1 MRSALKLFPV
11 SCLLFPASCLAL
23 LAGVTTTAGA
33 QDSVRLA
40 VQATTG
46 PDARPIAGAMIVIDS
61 VPVPNGRTDD
71 QGRWTGSI
79 AAGPRHLRVLSIGYR
94 PRDTVLVLGPAGAA
108 VRLDMRETIVPLG
121 EVVVTAA
128 RREQRLADAI
138 VETELITARD
148 LARGPADVASVLAE
162 RTGIQ
167 IDGGVPAG
175 AGIQLRGFG
184 SRRVLILLDGQPLV
198 GRVNGTLDLGRFPVS
213 AIERIE
219 IVKGPQS
226 TLYGTDAIGGVINI
240 ISRKVPADGP
250 TAGLTTTAGSQG
262 RTELLGD
269 ASWRRGAMSGV
280 IDGGYNNV
288 NLVPGLGSDLSTY
301 SRRGHAGARGRFE
314 LDSITRLEWGALGI
328 LERQR
333 YRTGQLYH
341 FGDNVQSALR
351 VGAHRDGKLD
361 RVQATI
367 SASTFDHLSRAAT
380 RDVPASDSGSNDRQR
395 LLQGEFTWS
404 GVRGA
409 SVWDAGLAV
418 KREWIS
424 ADRLSRENPAIFGVE
439 PFAQVTLGA
448 GHLLVTPGARLSWSD
463 RWGSFLAPRLA
474 ALYRPRD
481 DVALRFS
488 LGRGYRAPDFKEL
501 YLSFVN
507 DAAGYAVYGNPDL
520 RPERSVSASL
530 SGEWTGSRSYAR
542 ATGFNSNYRDFIE
555 TRAPD
560 AMGVYTYGNIDRGWT
575 RGFEVEG
582 GLLFNAWRL
591 EGGAERLWTRDEGTG
606 TPLLGRTPYTLR
618 SSVTGPI
625 GASIRGGVRFA
636 YLARTPVSQNEAS
649 GETRYRDAFPQLDMR
664 FSRQLGGRL
673 EVGAEFLNVLDR
685 QLGAEWPGFT
695 GRRASFQLK
704 WRSDGLND
712 ER

>member
-1 MRSALKLFPV
+1 MTFGLR
-11 SCLLFPASCLAL
+11 LAL
-23 LAGVTTTAGA
+23 LAVVTSAAGA
-33 QDSVRLA
+33 QDSVRLT
-40 VQATTG
+40 VQTTTG
-46 PDARPIAGAMIVIDS
+46 PDARPVVGAVIVIDS
-61 VPVPNGRTDD
+61 VPVPNARTDNR
-71 QGRWTGSI
+71 GRW
-79 AAGPRHLRVLSIGYR
+79 AGPIAPGTRHLRVLSIGFR
-94 PRDTVLVLGPAGAA
+94 PRDTVVVLGPSGAS
-108 VRLDMRETIVPLG
+108 VRMDLRETMVPLG
-121 EVVVTAA
+121 EVIVTAA
-128 RREQRLADAI
+128 RREQRLADAV

-240 ISRKVPADGP
+240 ISRAAPVDGP

-262 RTELLGD
+262 RTEILGD

-288 NLVPGLGSDLSTY
+288 NLVPGLGSDVSTY

-314 LDSITRLEWGALGI
+314 LDSLTRLEWGALGI

-351 VGAHRDGKLD
+351 FGAHRDGTFD
-361 RVQATI
+361 RVQATV

-380 RDVPASDSGSNDRQR
+380 RDVPASDSGASDRQR

-418 KREWIS
+418 KREWIT
-424 ADRLSRENPAIFGVE
+424 ADRLSQENPTILGVE
-439 PFAQVTLGA
+439 PFAQATLGA
-448 GHLLVTPGARLSWSD
+448 GRLLVTPGARLSWSD

-474 ALYRPRD
+474 ALYRPHD

-520 RPERSVSASL
+520 RPERSVSVSL
-530 SGEWTGSRSYAR
+530 SGEWTGARSYAR

-582 GLLFNAWRL
+582 GLLLNEWRL
-591 EGGAERLWTRDEGTG
+591 ETGAERLWTQDESSGSQ
-606 TPLLGRTPYTLR
+606 LLGRTPYTLR
-618 SSVTGPI
+618 SSLTGPLV
-625 GASIRGGVRFA
+625 ASIRGSVRFA
-636 YLARTPVSQNEAS
+636 YLARTPVSRDEAS
-649 GETRYRDAFPQLDMR
+649 GETRYRDAFPQLDVRLARSLGAR
-664 FSRQLGGRL
+664 F
-673 EVGAEFLNVLDR
+673 EVSTSFDNVLDR
-685 QLGAEWPGFT
+685 KLGADWPGFT
-695 GRRASFQLK
+695 GRRFSLQLR
-704 WRSDGLND
+704 WRSDSVD
-712 ER
+712 